1 MWEDLG
7 LGYFHLFENFPKQD
21 VGQSTWVFLMMQLV
35 ISTLIT
41 IRCSCTRSITL
52 KSSIVKVMGDMFGTG
67 CWEIMYRDWTCQRCL
82 FRAEVVALPPK
93 KPPTM
98 VFMTR
103 FGRLRGLSSFSLE
116 RLQVLRFSDWSACSQ
131 SFPWLDSGMFLPLS
145 LYDCDLWKKSF
156 RWSSLM
162 NSSIL
167 SSKAL
172 HSSVEWPRLW

>member
-67 CWEIMYRDWTCQRCL
+67 CWEIMYRD
-82 FRAEVVALPPK
+82 
-93 KPPTM
+93 
-98 VFMTR
+98 
-103 FGRLRGLSSFSLE
+103 
-116 RLQVLRFSDWSACSQ
+116 
-131 SFPWLDSGMFLPLS
+131 
-145 LYDCDLWKKSF
+145 
-156 RWSSLM
+156 
-162 NSSIL
+162 
-167 SSKAL
+167 
-172 HSSVEWPRLW
+172 